1 MPAQVQA
8 PGPIQLALRLCP
20 PPGFQGLAFLTPAA
34 ALVTVA
40 AATPALRTLAA
51 APHTRAPAL
60 RTLAAAPHTRA
71 PALHTP
77 AVAAPTL
84 DLCPLDPAGALAS
97 ARLTVLRTNGA
108 SGIGDTRSS
117 AQATD
122 AM

>member
-60 RTLAAAPHTRA
+60 
-71 PALHTP
+71 HTP

-84 DLCPLDPAGALAS
+84 DLCPLDPADALAS

-108 SGIGDTRSS
+108 SGIEDTRSS